1 MSLVAVA
8 AAAVAVGL
16 LFSPRVGARRHGLPG
31 AAGRR
36 HQEVPFWLTGGVAAA
51 LGSGL
56 LLYADGTL
64 LALGLILL
72 GAGLGASRLVT
83 LARRRRSAARTQERV
98 LEICEALAAELRS
111 GQPPSRAVAHC
122 ADLWPE
128 FAPVSGAAQLGADVP
143 AGLRAVAAV
152 PGAEGLSAVAAAWQ
166 VSQASGATLS
176 TALTQ
181 VADTARQAQD
191 TQRIVASELASAQA
205 TARLVALLPAATLIM
220 GAGIGDPWG
229 FLLESPWGLAC
240 LAAGLLL
247 TLLGLTWI
255 EHLAGAVLRR

>member
-1 MSLVAVA
+1 MSLVAVVSAALAVALLLAPRVGPRRPGVSGTAVRRLEELPFWISGGA
-8 AAAVAVGL
+8 AAAI
-16 LFSPRVGARRHGLPG
+16 
-31 AAGRR
+31 
-36 HQEVPFWLTGGVAAA
+36 
-51 LGSGL
+51 GSAL

-72 GAGLGASRLVT
+72 GAGLGAGRLVA
-83 LARRRRSAARTQERV
+83 LAHRRRSAARREERV

-111 GQPPSRAVAHC
+111 GQPPARAVAHC
-122 ADLWPE
+122 AELWPE
-128 FAPVSGAAQLGADVP
+128 FAPVSGAARLGADVP
-143 AGLRAVAAV
+143 AGLRDLAAL
-152 PGAEGLSAVAAAWQ
+152 PGAEGLGAVAAAWQ

-181 VADTARQAQD
+181 VADTARKAQD

-205 TARLVALLPAATLIM
+205 TARLVALLPAVTLFM

-240 LAAGLLL
+240 LAVGLLL
-247 TLLGLTWI
+247 ILLGLTWI